1 MSDSMKDLN
10 DLMGACM
17 AGAAIYTASVMMLK
31 LLFELIA
38 KVREQL
44 RQVLGHEPTRED
56 WDDYW
61 QFQNELASGQTSRQ
75 RVEDREKIRR
85 LVMGETDAA

>member
-1 MSDSMKDLN
+1 
-10 DLMGACM
+10 M

-61 QFQNELASGQTSRQ
+61 QFQNELASGQASRQ